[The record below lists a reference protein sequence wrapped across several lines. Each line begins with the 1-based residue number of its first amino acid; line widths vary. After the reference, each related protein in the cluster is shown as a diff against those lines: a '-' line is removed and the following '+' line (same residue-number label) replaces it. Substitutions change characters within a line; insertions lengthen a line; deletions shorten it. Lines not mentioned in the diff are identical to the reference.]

1 MEVGALGK
9 NGHPA
14 VYRVGSECIVGHVRV
29 RTQHHLAAEKTA
41 LETTLNQVLVM
52 QASVQVS
59 VRLRF

>member
-41 LETTLNQVLVM
+41 LET
-52 QASVQVS
+52 A
-59 VRLRF
+59 